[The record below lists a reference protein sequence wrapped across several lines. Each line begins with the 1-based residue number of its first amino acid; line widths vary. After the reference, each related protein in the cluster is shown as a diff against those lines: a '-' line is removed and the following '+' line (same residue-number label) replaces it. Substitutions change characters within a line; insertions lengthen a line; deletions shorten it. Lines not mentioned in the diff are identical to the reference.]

1 MNSLYST
8 ILSNE
13 NTTMLMQ
20 MFKKVFMHGYAC
32 VCVWHLTIFVTYVCL
47 FQFNAF
53 SRWLIHM
60 KILSFGVGTLKDYL
74 ALWGIASSGYKK
86 IQLVARAFSAA
97 EMGLPIIMSSEEQA
111 KKLNNE
117 YVERL
122 KEFGLSDPQKI
133 PIDMRIDDIKAWPKI
148 NLGNIFAYILS
159 TRDFDTEYVGKYKD
173 QKAYAYFD
181 SGFVG
186 EVLLHRPDHKK
197 NVEFL
202 YCNVR
207 CSMKINDGNELWIAV
222 QDEGKILT
230 TWCTCTAGTSR
241 CCNHAIALMYKLEY
255 ANTHGYIDVACTSVP
270 CKWNKST
277 KKDIVP
283 RKIQDMVVR
292 KRVKGPLKAKMKLHM
307 KKSVLKS

>member
-1 MNSLYST
+1 MAHTY
-8 ILSNE
+8 E
-13 NTTMLMQ
+13 D
-20 MFKKVFMHGYAC
+20 FM
-32 VCVWHLTIFVTYVCL
+32 
-47 FQFNAF
+47 
-53 SRWLIHM
+53 
-60 KILSFGVGTLKDYL
+60 SFGVGTLKDYL
-74 ALWGIASSGYKK
+74 AVRGIASSGYNK

-122 KEFGLSDPQKI
+122 KEFGLVDPQKI
-133 PIDMRIDDIKAWPKI
+133 PIDIRIDDIKAWPKI

-159 TRDFDTEYVGKYKD
+159 TRDFDTDYVGKYKD

-186 EVLLHRPDHKK
+186 EVLVHRPDLKK
-197 NVEFL
+197 NVQFL

-207 CSMKINDGNELWIAV
+207 CSMKVNDENELWIAV
-222 QDEGKILT
+222 EDEGKILT

-270 CKWNKST
+270 YQWNKST
-277 KKDIVP
+277 KKHIVP
-283 RKIQDMVVR
+283 RKIQDM
-292 KRVKGPLKAKMKLHM
+292 AQDH
-307 KKSVLKS
+307 